1 MKTVK
6 KKLVQMG
13 KKVRKSQG
21 IDLEDI
27 DGDDQDGSRSSDS
40 AYSKGG
46 KRGGSKQRR
55 ANSVRKADR
64 KGNPNVLSGEISDFA

>member
-27 DGDDQDGSRSSDS
+27 DGDD
-40 AYSKGG
+40 
-46 KRGGSKQRR
+46 
-55 ANSVRKADR
+55 
-64 KGNPNVLSGEISDFA
+64 